1 MNTALPLRTNSPPCQ
16 IIVKPIYC
24 VLKGCTISAGKREGR
39 AVVSFLL
46 IRDGTWD
53 CGDGRGLLQQDTIE
67 QLHVAHNQLVLAKDF
82 RQAVSV
88 PQKSGEFQLQCGLP
102 HDSVLLSQ
110 HPGSKTLSDSMSMHV
125 RHEMRMETR

>member
-1 MNTALPLRTNSPPCQ
+1 MHH
-16 IIVKPIYC
+16 
-24 VLKGCTISAGKREGR
+24 SAGKREGR

-53 CGDGRGLLQQDTIE
+53 RGDGRGLLQQDTIE
-67 QLHVAHNQLVLAKDF
+67 QLHVAHNELVLAKDF